1 MLWISSIIRKPP
13 VELERHVSM
22 EVQNPIYQQL
32 FITLPAVHVGFAPAL
47 DISVTYIYI

>member
-1 MLWISSIIRKPP
+1 MLWISSVTRKPP

-32 FITLPAVHVGFAPAL
+32 FITLPAVDVGFAPAL